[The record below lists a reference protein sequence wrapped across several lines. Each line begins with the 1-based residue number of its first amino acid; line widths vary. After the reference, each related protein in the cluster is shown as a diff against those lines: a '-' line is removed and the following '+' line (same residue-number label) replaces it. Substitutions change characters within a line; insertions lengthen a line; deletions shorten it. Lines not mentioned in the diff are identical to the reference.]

1 MRETILTGSELSEDI
16 KIEQS
21 LRPIK
26 FDDFVGQEK
35 IKENL
40 KIGVESAKMRNDSLD
55 HVILHGPPGLGKTTL
70 AYLIANELGVDIKVT
85 SGPVLEKAADLAG
98 LLTNLNEH
106 DVIFIDEIHRL
117 APIIEEYLYP
127 AMEDYSIDIM
137 LSSGPAANSVQ
148 LKLPKFTLIGAT
160 TRAGNLTSP
169 LRARFGITSRMTYYN
184 SEEIYQIIKRSAKL
198 LDIEVD
204 EDGIMEMAKRSR
216 GTPRIANRILRRVRD
231 YALVKHKG
239 MITKEIAMSGL
250 DSLDIDARGL
260 DDMDRDIITTMI
272 DKFGGGPVGIKNIA
286 VAVGEESDTIEEVYE
301 PYLIQEG
308 FIQRTQRGRIVTPL
322 AYKHYGYKID
332 KTGLGI

>member
-1 MRETILTGSELSEDI
+1 LRETILTGSELSEDV

-21 LRPIK
+21 LRPVEFK
-26 FDDFVGQEK
+26 DFVGQDK
-35 IKENL
+35 LKENL
-40 KIGVESAKMRNDSLD
+40 KIFVESAKIRNDSLD

-106 DVIFIDEIHRL
+106 DVLFIDEIHRL
-117 APIIEEYLYP
+117 PPIIEEYLYP

-160 TRAGNLTSP
+160 TKAGNLTSP
-169 LRARFGITSRMTYYN
+169 LRARFGITCRMSYYN
-184 SEEIYQIIKRSAKL
+184 AEEIYQIVKRSAKL
-198 LDIEVD
+198 LEIEVD

-216 GTPRIANRILRRVRD
+216 GTPRIANRILRRIRD
-231 YALVKHKG
+231 YALVKHDG
-239 MITKEIAMSGL
+239 IITKEIAMKGL
-250 DSLDIDARGL
+250 TSLDIDELGL

-272 DKFGGGPVGIKNIA
+272 EKFGGGPVGIKNIA
-286 VAVGEESDTIEEVYE
+286 VSVGEESDTIEEVYE

-308 FIQRTQRGRIVTPL
+308 FLQRTQRGRIVTKL
-322 AYKHYGYKID
+322 AYKHYGYKINETD
-332 KTGLGI
+332 LGL

>member
-21 LRPIK
+21 LRPIEFK
-26 FDDFVGQEK
+26 DFVGQNK
-35 IKENL
+35 MKENL
-40 KIGVESAKMRNDSLD
+40 KIFIQSAKIRNDSLD

-106 DVIFIDEIHRL
+106 DVLFIDEIHRL

-160 TRAGNLTSP
+160 TKAGNLTSP
-169 LRARFGITSRMTYYN
+169 LRARFGITCRMTYYN
-184 SEEIYQIIKRSAKL
+184 AEEIYQIIKRSAKL

-239 MITKEIAMSGL
+239 IITKEIAMKGL
-250 DSLDIDARGL
+250 TSLDIDELGL
-260 DDMDRDIITTMI
+260 DDMDRDIIATMI
-272 DKFGGGPVGIKNIA
+272 EKFSGGPVGIKNIA

-308 FIQRTQRGRIVTPL
+308 FIQRTQRGRIVTER
-322 AYKHYGYKID
+322 AYKHYGYKIK
-332 KTGLGI
+332 KTGLGL